1 MEILHEDNHKVVV
14 CSSFGKK
21 CMFDVM
27 NSEIPRALFVI
38 NERECF
44 LLHFYVPFHLRGNG
58 IGKQMLL
65 KIAHECFENGCRRI
79 DLDDMSD
86 RQRQKKN
93 IYVQTGFKYR
103 NTSGPEMYTSP
114 RYLIKTLKIKY
125 NLYI

>member
-1 MEILHEDNHKVVV
+1 
-14 CSSFGKK
+14 
-21 CMFDVM
+21 M
-27 NSEIPRALFVI
+27 NGETPRALFVI

-58 IGKQMLL
+58 IGKKMLL
-65 KIAHECFENGCRRI
+65 EIAHECLKHGCRRI

-86 RQRQKKN
+86 RHRKNKN

-103 NTSGPEMYTSP
+103 NTSGPEMYTNP
-114 RYLIKTLKIKY
+114 RYLIKILKTKY